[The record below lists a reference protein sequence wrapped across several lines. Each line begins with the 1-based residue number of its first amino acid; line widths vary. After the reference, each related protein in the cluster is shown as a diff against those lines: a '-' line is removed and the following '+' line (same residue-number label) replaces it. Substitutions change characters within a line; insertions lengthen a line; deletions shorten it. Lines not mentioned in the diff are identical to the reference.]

1 MTDATDITDEQ
12 RIAYSQLT
20 QCTPSYEGASMNYKR
35 ELHNIYNG
43 EADSLAARELSL
55 LQARSAHA
63 IRNNGYAKTALKKWT
78 TNANAIKV
86 VWKDAKGKKHKI
98 MQTYWDE
105 FCKNPSADGFGDMN
119 VLQGVSNASIFTQG
133 NSYIRKLIIR
143 QGNSNVVPL
152 KLQLIP
158 AFLHQTYYGN
168 ISSTNP
174 DEIVRYGIAFKN
186 SIPVKYYF
194 GKSLLETPYGAGSY
208 LPPVEVPASE
218 IIHTFIREEPS
229 QWIGIPLL
237 SSVLISLYEL
247 DELLEATVA
256 KQKAAQAIS
265 MIVENANNA
274 ANMLP
279 VGTPVYYKDTTSE
292 TGEKIVFK
300 AKGGNVQYTNKGESV
315 KWFQGGDIG
324 ANFSV
329 LVESELRRVAATLD
343 LAYHELTGDTSGLNY
358 SSLIGLSILSRN
370 RLEYLHNFLFIPLR
384 ERPIT
389 DAFKELAI
397 IYNKKCATA
406 IPSFQL
412 PKWRGTDD
420 LKDAQSDILE
430 LQNGLG
436 TYTDKLAERGLSLED
451 VLADRETLLELE
463 QYGIILTSASSN
475 TSMAQAKNTQAN
487 SNSTGT

>member
-1 MTDATDITDEQ
+1 MTTATDEYAL
-12 RIAYSQLT
+12 AYSQIT
-20 QCTPSYEGASMNYKR
+20 ECTPSFEGASLNYKR
-35 ELHNIYNG
+35 ELHKIYNG
-43 EADSLAARELSL
+43 EADSLAARELNL
-55 LQARSAHA
+55 LQARSSHA

-78 TNANAIKV
+78 TNASAIKV
-86 VWKDAKGKKHKI
+86 VWKDKAGKKHKV

-105 FCKNPSADGFGDMN
+105 FCNNPSHDGFGDMN
-119 VLQGVSNASIFTQG
+119 TFQGISNSSIFIHG
-133 NSYIRKLIIR
+133 NSYIRKLIVR
-143 QGNSNVVPL
+143 EGNKNVVPL

-158 AFLHQTYYGN
+158 AQLHQTYYGN
-168 ISSTNP
+168 IAAKDPS
-174 DEIVRYGIAFKN
+174 EVIRYGIKFKN
-186 SIPVKYYF
+186 SIPQSYF
-194 GKSLLETPYGAGSY
+194 FRKSLLETAFGAGSY

-218 IIHTFIREEPS
+218 IVHTFIREEPG
-229 QWIGIPLL
+229 QWIGIPML
-237 SSVLISLYEL
+237 SAILISLYEL
-247 DELLEATVA
+247 DELLEATIA

-265 MIVENANNA
+265 MIVEAANNA

-279 VGTPVYYKDTTSE
+279 VGSPIYAKEPDGT
-292 TGEKIVFK
+292 EKLVFK

-324 ANFSV
+324 ANFV
-329 LVESELRRVAATLD
+329 TLIESELRRVAATLD
-343 LAYHELTGDTSGLNY
+343 LAYHELTGDTGGLNY

-384 ERPIT
+384 EKPIA
-389 DAFKELAI
+389 DSFKELAV
-397 IYNKKCATA
+397 IYNSKVATA
-406 IPSFQL
+406 IPYFQL

-436 TYTDKLAERGLSLED
+436 TYTDKLAERGLNLED

-463 QYGIILTSASSN
+463 KYGIILTSANSSPSMN
-475 TSMAQAKNTQAN
+475 QTSNTQAN

>member
-1 MTDATDITDEQ
+1 MTTATDEYAQ
-12 RIAYSQLT
+12 AYSRIT
-20 QCTPSYEGASMNYKR
+20 NVTPAYEGASLNYKR
-35 ELHNIYNG
+35 ELHNIFNG
-43 EADSLAARELSL
+43 EADTLAASELSL

-63 IRNNGYAKTALKKWT
+63 IRNNGYAKTALKKWV
-78 TNANAIKV
+78 TNLNSIKV
-86 VWKDAKGKKHKI
+86 VWKDKNGKKHKI

-105 FCKNPSADGFGDMN
+105 FCKNPSYDGFGDMN
-119 VLQGVSNASIFTQG
+119 VLQSISNASIFTYG
-133 NSYIRKLIIR
+133 NSYIRKLVVR
-143 QGNSNVVPL
+143 TNNSNVVPL

-158 AFLHQTYYGN
+158 APLHNMSFGN
-168 ISSTNP
+168 VTVSKP
-174 DEIVRYGIAFKN
+174 DEVVRYGMKFKN
-186 SIPVKYYF
+186 SLPVSYFF
-194 GKSLLETPYGAGSY
+194 GKSVLETPYGAGSY
-208 LPPVEVPASE
+208 LPAAEVPAEE
-218 IIHTFIREEPS
+218 IIHTFIREEPG

-237 SSVLISLYEL
+237 SSILLSLYEL
-247 DELLEATVA
+247 DELLEATIA

-265 MIVENANNA
+265 MIVEAANNT

-279 VGTPVYYKDTTSE
+279 VGSPVYSTEADGT
-292 TGEKIVFK
+292 EKLVFK

-329 LVESELRRVAATLD
+329 LVESELRRIAATLD

-370 RLEYLHNFLFIPLR
+370 RLEYLHNFLLIPLR
-384 ERPIT
+384 EKPI
-389 DAFKELAI
+389 AESFKELAVV
-397 IYNKKCATA
+397 YNKKCATA

-463 QYGIILTSASSN
+463 KYGIVLTSAAS
-475 TSMAQAKNTQAN
+475 TPSMNQANNTQAN